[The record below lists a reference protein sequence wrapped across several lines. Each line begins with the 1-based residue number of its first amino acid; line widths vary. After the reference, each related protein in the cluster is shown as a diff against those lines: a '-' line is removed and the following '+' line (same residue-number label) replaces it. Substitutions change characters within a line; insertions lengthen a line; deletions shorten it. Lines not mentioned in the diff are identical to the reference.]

1 MALLKLFKKTPTSDE
16 ELIARYK
23 ATKES
28 QWVGLL
34 YQRYTHLCLGVC
46 MKYLRN
52 EEDAKDAVMQVF
64 EKLMDDL
71 LRHEIQFFQGWL
83 HTYLR
88 NHCLMALRKKRPAS
102 TYRDDLANDGPGGVE
117 LDNGENLSD
126 KELLEM
132 DIERLEK
139 AIDALKSDQKDCI
152 RMFYLDNKSYKEIEE
167 MTGMDFKQVKSH
179 IQNGKRNLKMY
190 MERHG

>member
-1 MALLKLFKKTPTSDE
+1 MALLKLFQKAPDTDE

-23 ATKES
+23 ATKDS
-28 QWVGLL
+28 RWVGLL

-46 MKYLRN
+46 MKYLKN
-52 EEDAKDAVMQVF
+52 EDDAKDAVMQVF
-64 EKLMDDL
+64 EKLLDDL

-88 NHCLMALRKKRPAS
+88 NHCFMSLRKKRPVS
-102 TYRDDLANDGPGGVE
+102 MFRDELTQGDQGNME
-117 LDNGENLSD
+117 LDAGQNLSD

-132 DIERLEK
+132 DLDKLEK
-139 AIDALKSDQKDCI
+139 AIDVLKSDQKDCI

-179 IQNGKRNLKMY
+179 IQNGKRNLKIF
-190 MERHG
+190 MERHV